1 MLVKQISVFVENSKG
16 RLAEITGVLADNHVN
31 IYALS
36 IADTT
41 QFGILRIITEDPK
54 AAESAL
60 KAAGFTVSITDVLSL
75 EIDDRP
81 GGLANAL
88 RVLSENEIAVEYAYA
103 YISHTVDK
111 ARVVVRVEDIAK
123 ASEILNKAGFG
134 A

>member
-1 MLVKQISVFVENSKG
+1 MLVKQISVFVENAKG
-16 RLAEITGVLADNHVN
+16 RLAEITGVLADSRVN

-41 QFGILRIITEDPK
+41 QFGILRIIVEDPD
-54 AAESAL
+54 AAQNAL
-60 KAAGFTVSITDVLSL
+60 KEAGFTVSITDVLSL

-81 GGLANAL
+81 GGLARAL
-88 RVLSENEIAVEYAYA
+88 KTLSENEIDVEYAYA
-103 YISHTVDK
+103 YISHTIDK

-123 ASEILNKAGFG
+123 ASEILKAAGFS

>member
-1 MLVKQISVFVENSKG
+1 MLVKQISVFVENAKG
-16 RLAEITGVLADNHVN
+16 RLAEITGVLADSRVN

-41 QFGILRIITEDPK
+41 QFGILRIIVEDPN
-54 AAESAL
+54 AAQSAL
-60 KAAGFTVSITDVLSL
+60 KEAGFTVSITDVLSL

-81 GGLANAL
+81 GGLARAL
-88 RVLSENEIAVEYAYA
+88 KTLSENEIDVEYAYA
-103 YISHTVDK
+103 YISHTIDK

-123 ASEILNKAGFG
+123 ASEILKAAGFS

>member
-16 RLAEITGVLADNHVN
+16 RLAEITGVLADSRVN

-54 AAESAL
+54 AAQAAL
-60 KAAGFTVSITDVLSL
+60 KDAGFTVSITDVLSL

-81 GGLANAL
+81 GGLATAL
-88 RVLSENEIAVEYAYA
+88 KVLSENEIAVEYAYA

-111 ARVVVRVEDIAK
+111 ARVVVRVEDNEK
-123 ASEILNKAGFG
+123 ASRILKEAGFG

>member
-1 MLVKQISVFVENSKG
+1 MLVKQISVFVENAKG
-16 RLAEITGVLADNHVN
+16 RLAEITGVLADSRVN

-41 QFGILRIITEDPK
+41 QFGILRIIVEDPD
-54 AAESAL
+54 AAQSAL
-60 KAAGFTVSITDVLSL
+60 KEAGFTVSITDVLSL

-81 GGLANAL
+81 GGLARAL
-88 RVLSENEIAVEYAYA
+88 KTLSENEIDVEYAYA
-103 YISHTVDK
+103 YISHTIDK

-123 ASEILNKAGFG
+123 ASEILKAAGFS

>member
-16 RLAEITGVLADNHVN
+16 RLAEITGVLADSHVN

-54 AAESAL
+54 AAQAAL
-60 KAAGFTVSITDVLSL
+60 KDAGFTVSITDVLSL

-81 GGLANAL
+81 GGLATAL
-88 RVLSENEIAVEYAYA
+88 KVLSENEIAVEYAYA
-103 YISHTVDK
+103 YISNTVDK
-111 ARVVVRVEDIAK
+111 ARVVVRVEDNEK
-123 ASEILNKAGFG
+123 ASKILKESGFG